1 MSMFTIDFFE
11 LLFLAEAYIRP
22 NTDGR
27 KEFWDKLV
35 NEFYLDLTENDR
47 EHFLLLMNR
56 SEDFKQGYQNGD
68 PELVLFYN
76 RFKGEK

>member
-1 MSMFTIDFFE
+1 MFTIDFFE
-11 LLFLAEAYIRP
+11 LLFLAEAYIQP
-22 NTDGR
+22 NTTGR

-47 EHFLLLMNR
+47 RHFFLLMNR
-56 SEDFKQGYQNGD
+56 SEDFKRGYQNRD

-76 RFKGEK
+76 RFKTEN